1 MRRIILIL
9 VFLSGFLT
17 FGQDYAKGKQLFN
30 THCAACHKMDKK
42 LVGPAL
48 NSIVSRQGEE
58 WTKEWIYNN
67 NALRSSGDAY
77 AIQIWEEYNKAA
89 MPGYQFLKDEE
100 LNDIVEYLAQ
110 WQDKKDEAAA
120 AASVPAAPAATGGTV
135 VVAQSQ
141 PSSWLYLLLAVAI
154 IISIIGLYA
163 LHKGLQAIVKITN
176 RGQSTTLYLMKKLNM
191 DRQNVDQE
199 FDEMIEGEV
208 QKRTDSK
215 IKEFKKTINKKLKG
229 L

>member
-1 MRRIILIL
+1 MRRTILIL

>member
-30 THCAACHKMDKK
+30 THCASCHKMDKK

-48 NSIVSRQGEE
+48 NTIVSRQGEE

-67 NALRSSGDAY
+67 NALRASGDAY
-77 AIQIWEEYNKAA
+77 ANQIYEEYNQMA

-110 WQDKKDEAAA
+110 WQTKKDEALAA
-120 AASVPAAPAATGGTV
+120 QNTQAAPTSGGPV
-135 VVAQSQ
+135 IVAQSE
-141 PSSWLYLLLAVAI
+141 PSTWIYILLIVAAI
-154 IISIIGLYA
+154 MSLVGLYA
-163 LHKGLQAIVKITN
+163 LHIGLKAIVTITT
-176 RGQSTTLYLMKKLNM
+176 RGQSTNLYLMKKLNM
-191 DRQNVDQE
+191 DQENVEQE

-208 QKRTDSK
+208 KKRTKAK
-215 IKEFKKTINKKLKG
+215 IKDFKKSVNKRLKG

>member
-1 MRRIILIL
+1 MRQIILIL

-30 THCAACHKMDKK
+30 THCASCHKMDKK

-48 NSIVSRQGEE
+48 NTIVARQGEE

-67 NALRSSGDAY
+67 NALRASGDAY
-77 AIQIWEEYNKAA
+77 ANQIYEEYNQMA

-110 WQDKKDEAAA
+110 WQTKKDEAAA
-120 AASVPAAPAATGGTV
+120 AASVPAAPAAGGTV
-135 VVAQSQ
+135 VVAQSE
-141 PSSWLYLLLAVAI
+141 PSTWLYILLIVAAI
-154 IISIIGLYA
+154 MSLVGLYA
-163 LHKGLQAIVKITN
+163 LHIGLKAIVKITT
-176 RGQSTTLYLMKKLNM
+176 RGQSTNLYLMKKLDM
-191 DRQNVDQE
+191 DQENVDKE
-199 FDEMIEGEV
+199 FDDMIEGEV
-208 QKRTDSK
+208 DKRTKAK
-215 IKEFKKTINKKLKG
+215 IKDFKKSVNKKLKG

>member
-1 MRRIILIL
+1 MRQIILIL

-30 THCAACHKMDKK
+30 THCASCHKMDKK

-48 NSIVSRQGEE
+48 NTIVARQGEE

-67 NALRSSGDAY
+67 NALRASGDAY
-77 AIQIWEEYNKAA
+77 ANQIYEEYNKMA

-110 WQDKKDEAAA
+110 WQTKKDEAAA
-120 AASVPAAPAATGGTV
+120 AASVPAAPAAGGTV
-135 VVAQSQ
+135 VVAQSE
-141 PSSWLYLLLAVAI
+141 PSTWLYILLIVAAI
-154 IISIIGLYA
+154 MSLVGLYA
-163 LHKGLQAIVKITN
+163 LHIGLKAIVKITT
-176 RGQSTTLYLMKKLNM
+176 RGQSTNLYLMKKLDM
-191 DRQNVDQE
+191 DQENVDKE
-199 FDEMIEGEV
+199 FDDMIEGEV
-208 QKRTDSK
+208 DKRTKAK
-215 IKEFKKTINKKLKG
+215 IKDFKKSVNKKLKG

>member
-30 THCAACHKMDKK
+30 THCASCHKMDKK

-48 NSIVSRQGEE
+48 NDIVARQGEE
-58 WTKEWIYNN
+58 WTKSWIYNN
-67 NALRSSGDAY
+67 NALRASGDEY
-77 AIQIWEEYNKAA
+77 ANQIYEEYNQMA

-110 WQDKKDEAAA
+110 WQTKKDEALAA
-120 AASVPAAPAATGGTV
+120 QAEQQAAPAAGGTV
-135 VVAQSQ
+135 VVAQSE
-141 PSSWLYLLLAVAI
+141 PSTWLYLLLAVALI
-154 IISIIGLYA
+154 MSLVGLYA
-163 LHKGLQAIVKITN
+163 LHKGLQAIVKITT
-176 RGQSTTLYLMKKLNM
+176 RGQSTNLYLMKKLNM
-191 DRQNVDQE
+191 DQENVEQE

-208 QKRTDSK
+208 QKRTDRK
-215 IKEFKKTINKKLKG
+215 IKDFKKSVNKKLKG

>member
-48 NSIVSRQGEE
+48 NDIVARQGEE
-58 WTKEWIYNN
+58 WTKSWIYNN
-67 NALRSSGDAY
+67 NALRASGDEY

-89 MPGYQFLKDEE
+89 MPGYQFLKDDE

-110 WQDKKDEAAA
+110 WQTKKDETLAAQN
-120 AASVPAAPAATGGTV
+120 VPAAPAAGGGAV
-135 VVAQSQ
+135 VVAQSE
-141 PSSWLYLLLAVAI
+141 PSTWIYLILIVALI
-154 IISIIGLYA
+154 MSLVGLYA
-163 LHKGLQAIVKITN
+163 LHKGLQAIVKITT
-176 RGQSTTLYLMKKLNM
+176 RGQSTNLYLMKKLNM
-191 DRQNVDQE
+191 DQQNVEQE

-215 IKEFKKTINKKLKG
+215 IKEFKKSVNKKLKG

>member
-48 NSIVSRQGEE
+48 NTIVARQGKE

-67 NALRSSGDAY
+67 NALRASGDAY

-89 MPGYQFLKDEE
+89 MPGYQFLQDSE
-100 LNDIVEYLAQ
+100 LDDVVEYLAE
-110 WQDKKDEAAA
+110 WQNKKDEAAA
-120 AASVPAAPAATGGTV
+120 APAASTVPAAAGGAV
-135 VVAQSQ
+135 VVAQSE
-141 PSSWLYLLLAVAI
+141 PSVWLYLLFAVAL
-154 IISIIGLYA
+154 IISLVGLYA
-163 LHKGLQAIVKITN
+163 LHKGLQAIVKITT
-176 RGQSTTLYLMKKLNM
+176 RGQSTNLYLMKKLNM
-191 DRQNVDQE
+191 DQDNVEQE

-208 QKRTDSK
+208 QKRTDRK
-215 IKEFKKTINKKLKG
+215 IKDFKKSVNKRLKG

>member
-30 THCAACHKMDKK
+30 THCASCHKMDKK

-48 NSIVSRQGEE
+48 NTIVSRQGEE

-67 NALRSSGDAY
+67 NALRASGDAY
-77 AIQIWEEYNKAA
+77 ANQIYEEYNQMA

-110 WQDKKDEAAA
+110 WQTKKDEALAA
-120 AASVPAAPAATGGTV
+120 QNTQAAPTSGGPV
-135 VVAQSQ
+135 VVAQSE
-141 PSSWLYLLLAVAI
+141 PSTWIYILLIVAAI
-154 IISIIGLYA
+154 MSLVGLYA
-163 LHKGLQAIVKITN
+163 LHIGLKAIVTITT
-176 RGQSTTLYLMKKLNM
+176 RGQSTNLYLMKKLDM
-191 DRQNVDQE
+191 DQENVDKE
-199 FDEMIEGEV
+199 FDDMIEGEV
-208 QKRTDSK
+208 DKRTKAK
-215 IKEFKKTINKKLKG
+215 IKDFKKSVNKKLKG